1 MEMAIPRFER
11 NRTAARERIEP
22 QLRELEHDL
31 QQALGG
37 RDLVTA
43 SRISTDIADRLE
55 STSRITA
62 ADVKLQTNEQI
73 KSSATFVNG
82 FANTLITAGV
92 ATPVLGFFVPGS
104 PYSGNV
110 VLIEGVSGTCLMGAL
125 IVHIIARLML
135 RRLRS

>member
-1 MEMAIPRFER
+1 MGMAFPRFGRE
-11 NRTAARERIEP
+11 RTATRQRIEP
-22 QLRELEHDL
+22 QLQGLEYDL

-37 RDLVTA
+37 RDLVAA
-43 SRISTDIADRLE
+43 SRISADIANRLE
-55 STSRITA
+55 SASQVIA

-104 PYSGNV
+104 PYSGNA
-110 VLIEGVSGTCLMGAL
+110 VLIGEVSGTCLVGAL
-125 IVHIIARLML
+125 IVHTIARSML